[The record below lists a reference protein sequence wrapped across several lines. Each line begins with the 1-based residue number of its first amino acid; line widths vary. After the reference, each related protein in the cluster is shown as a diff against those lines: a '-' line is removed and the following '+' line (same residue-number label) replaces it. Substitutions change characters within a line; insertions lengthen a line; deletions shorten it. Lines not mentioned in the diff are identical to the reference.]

1 MIGVL
6 LVNLGTPA
14 SPSVRDVRKYL
25 KEFLSDP
32 RVIDIN
38 PVGRWFLVNAII
50 APFRSPR
57 TAASY
62 QKVWLPAGSP
72 LAVHSQS
79 LTQGVQQEL
88 GPEYAVELGMR
99 YGEPSLRQ
107 ALLKLQSRGVQE
119 IRVLPL
125 YPQYASST
133 TGSTEAALLALDKKL
148 KGLPELRF
156 LPPFFDHPA
165 FVNSFAE
172 RAEPLLQTFKPDHV
186 FFSFHGLPVRQ
197 IVKED
202 VGGAHCLKR
211 DDCCEQMIPA
221 NGMCY
226 RAHCVQSAR
235 GIARVLRL
243 APQDYTI
250 SFQSRLGRTP
260 WITPFTDQLL
270 SEWAQLGKKKV
281 AVFCPSFVCD
291 CLETLEEIA
300 IRAREDFIH
309 QGGED
314 LLLIP
319 SLNDFPPWIRALSA
333 MIRGESH

>member
-25 KEFLSDP
+25 REFLSDP

-38 PVGRWFLVNAII
+38 PVGRWLLVNAII

-57 TAASY
+57 TAESY
-62 QKVWLPAGSP
+62 QKIWLPEGSP
-72 LAVHSQS
+72 LAVYSQA
-79 LTQGVQQEL
+79 LTQGVQKEL
-88 GPEYAVELGMR
+88 GQSYAVELGMR

-107 ALLKLQSRGVQE
+107 ALLKLQSRGVEE

-133 TGSTEAALLALDKKL
+133 TGSTEAALLALDKKI
-148 KGLPELRF
+148 GNLPELRF

-165 FVNSFAE
+165 FIDSFAE
-172 RAEPLLQTFKPDHV
+172 RAQPLLKSFRPDHI

-202 VGGAHCLKR
+202 VGGTHCLKR
-211 DDCCEQMIPA
+211 DDCCEQMVPA

-235 GIARVLRL
+235 GIARILQL
-243 APQDYTI
+243 SPEDYTI

-260 WITPFTDQLL
+260 WITPFTDQQL
-270 SEWAQLGKKKV
+270 SAWAQRGQKKV

-300 IRAREDFIH
+300 IRAREDFIRE
-309 QGGED
+309 GGED

-319 SLNDFPPWIRALSA
+319 SLNDFPPWIQALSA
-333 MIRGESH
+333 MIRGESP